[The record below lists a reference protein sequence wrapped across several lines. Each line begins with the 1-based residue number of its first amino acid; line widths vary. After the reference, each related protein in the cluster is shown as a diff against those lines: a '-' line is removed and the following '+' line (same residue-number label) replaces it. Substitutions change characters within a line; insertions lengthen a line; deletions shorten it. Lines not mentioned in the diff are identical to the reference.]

1 MMQSD
6 RLLLA
11 THNGHKTQEIR
22 DLMKSEGLPY
32 EVLSLH
38 DLGDD
43 VEIEENGET
52 LRDNSL
58 IKAREGFRRH
68 HINCFADD
76 TGLEVDALDGRPG
89 VYTARYAGPKCIPAD
104 NIRKLLH
111 ELEGVEDRRAVFKT
125 VISLI
130 LDGEEHT
137 FTGEVE
143 GVITTEPHGEG
154 GFGYDPIFQ
163 PVECNCTFAE
173 MSEEAKNKISH
184 RGRATEA
191 LIAFLKKRS
200 SK

>member
-1 MMQSD
+1 MQSS

-11 THNGHKTQEIR
+11 THNEHKTQEIR
-22 DLMKSEGLPY
+22 DLMKCEGLPY

-52 LRDNSL
+52 LSDNSL
-58 IKAREGFRRH
+58 IKAREGYRRH
-68 HINCFADD
+68 RIDCFADD

-111 ELEGVEDRRAVFKT
+111 ELKGQENRRAVFKT

-143 GVITTEPHGEG
+143 GTITTEPHGDG

-163 PVECNCTFAE
+163 PIECDCTFAE

-191 LIAFLKKRS
+191 LITFLKERV